1 MRQRDPPEA
10 GQDWVGVIGF
20 PVGAQTLAAFWAV
33 KRSYVKE
40 GVQL

>member
-10 GQDWVGVIGF
+10 GQDWVGVIRF
-20 PVGAQTLAAFWAV
+20 PDGAQTLAAFWAV
-33 KRSYVKE
+33 MTSYVKG